1 MINISN
7 DEVERLM
14 FNSDDEVV
22 IPDIEGGSDELG
34 TDGIERAIQGESL
47 KNVLLDE
54 VDKVKVPSYL
64 IDLSNVSVAKAVFMA
79 IKGLLGGGNTGVYI
93 KEGSGSIILVGYG
106 DEYILY
112 TVLEDIIRGIYGN
125 KDILYK
131 NNGKG
136 FKLISSMDV
145 SSERLDI

>member
-93 KEGSGSIILVGYG
+93 KEGSGSII
-106 DEYILY
+106 
-112 TVLEDIIRGIYGN
+112 
-125 KDILYK
+125 
-131 NNGKG
+131 
-136 FKLISSMDV
+136 
-145 SSERLDI
+145 